1 MTRSIKTITISL
13 IMAFCFAITC
23 LVLSGCGEK
32 SNATFS
38 TSTDAF
44 GFAGATAGAFL
55 NDLNSATTAQ
65 VYANDAPSQVATI
78 EQEQNVEI
86 LNKYIDIFDSVV
98 GNNAITSQKEHLDDP
113 DYNYKITTTVTD
125 LNGDKQTFEMKFK
138 EVKADNTLVTDD
150 DRDEITSRLQGVMIY
165 QGNEYTISGKK
176 EVERDEIEIEF
187 RAYIDRDNYVLVEQ
201 ETESGEQ
208 EFTYSVYSNGIM
220 VDSTSIEIEK
230 ERNELEVEM
239 QYEKDGVNATYK
251 FEREGNALRIF
262 YRDESGQG
270 YIRAR
275 VADDGNTITYTFDD
289 GTTITKDAV

>member
-1 MTRSIKTITISL
+1 MTKSIKTITMSI
-13 IMAFCFAITC
+13 IMAFCFATTC

-32 SNATFS
+32 NNATFS
-38 TSTDAF
+38 NSTDAF

-55 NDLNSATTAQ
+55 NDLNSATSAQ
-65 VYANDAPSQVATI
+65 VYANEPNQVASM

-98 GNNAITSQKEHLDDP
+98 GNNAIISQKQHLDDTN
-113 DYNYKITTTVTD
+113 YNYKITTTVTD
-125 LNGDKQTFEMKFK
+125 LNGEKQTFEMKFK

-150 DRDEITSRLQGVMIY
+150 DKDEITSRLQGVMTY
-165 QGNEYTISGKK
+165 QGKEYTISGKK

-187 RAYIDRDNYVLVEQ
+187 IAYIDQSNYVRVQQ

-208 EFTYSVYSNGIM
+208 EFTYTVYSNRVE

-230 ERNELEVEM
+230 ERNELEVEL
-239 QYEKDGVNATYK
+239 QYSQNGKNATYK
-251 FEREGNALRIF
+251 FERVGNTLRIL

-270 YIRAR
+270 YIRASI
-275 VADDGNTITYTFDD
+275 DNNGNTITYTFDD
-289 GTTITKDAV
+289 GTTITKNAV